1 MTLSFEKVLS
11 EEMAFYKLKSIPI
24 LLIEDDINKNIKPL
38 LLELIAHNEDL
49 NVNFFCYEQPVYLW
63 NKILKNKQNIKYY
76 EKFVFDD
83 FEKYT
88 GTKCCILIDSINQM
102 ALNMGWNAC
111 LKCLHRLKTNTNVER
126 IIIVM
131 HKDCLSHY
139 SKLQIHLRHLINASI
154 SYDSDDNCKVKITIK
169 KNNKIIRSEERL
181 SYDLKTNTLQLL
193 PIEKINIMDENQ
205 VKPSPEN
212 LTTFKI
218 EVDQTDKMEKYK
230 LKLPYM
236 NKINEGE
243 SKVYYE
249 PDTVDDWDEEDPDE
263 DLDI

>member
-1 MTLSFEKVLS
+1 MT
-11 EEMAFYKLKSIPI
+11 FYKLRSTPT

-38 LLELIAHNEDL
+38 LIELAHHEKN
-49 NVNFFCYEQPVYLW
+49 NINFFCYEQPVYFW
-63 NKILKNKQNIKYY
+63 NNIFNYSPNIKYY
-76 EKFVFDD
+76 KDFNSDD

-88 GTKCCILIDSINQM
+88 NAKCVVIIDSINQM
-102 ALNMGWNAC
+102 ALYLGWNQC
-111 LKCLHRLKTNTNVER
+111 LKCLQCLKNNTNVER
-126 IIIVM
+126 LIVVM

-139 SKLQIHLRHLINASI
+139 SKLQVHLRHIVNAII
-154 SYDSDDNCKVKITIK
+154 SYDADDNCKVRVVIK
-169 KNNKIIRSEERL
+169 KNNKIFRSEERL
-181 SYDLKTNTLQLL
+181 SYDLKTSALKLL
-193 PIEKINIMDENQ
+193 PIEKVVAKDENPE
-205 VKPSPEN
+205 KPLPGN

-236 NKINEGE
+236 SKINEGE

-249 PDTVDDWDEEDPDE
+249 PDAVDDWDEEDPDE